1 MSQRKIR
8 EATALRE
15 IRADRLG
22 QAARQTVERYAMY
35 VGKKIRGPVVEARS
49 VEGKDCGYGSSR
61 DEARTGVTRGKLAGT
76 IARDYRRV
84 PG

>member
-1 MSQRKIR
+1 
-8 EATALRE
+8 
-15 IRADRLG
+15 
-22 QAARQTVERYAMY
+22 MY